1 MKTKPSIFGIKS
13 YFTSITT
20 INVYVMQVK
29 VNNFS
34 VNVQQNSLKA
44 EYKNY
49 SSMKSKKVF
58 LCLCRTEPIYSPFHH
73 NNHRNNLYKSVGR
86 TLPGLIYR
94 KMAIWQVQFYH
105 EQHHQDY
112 FSRAQRHRG
121 AKPYHKYH
129 SSSHGRQGLSLV
141 YS

>member
-1 MKTKPSIFGIKS
+1 MKTKLSIFGIKS
-13 YFTSITT
+13 YYTSITT

-49 SSMKSKKVF
+49 SLMKSKNV
-58 LCLCRTEPIYSPFHH
+58 LLYLCRTEPIYSPFHH
-73 NNHRNNLYKSVGR
+73 NNHRNNLYKSVSR
-86 TLPGLIYR
+86 ALSCLIYH
-94 KMAIWQVQFYH
+94 KMAFWQVQLYH
-105 EQHHQDY
+105 EQHYQDD
-112 FSRAQRHRG
+112 FSVTQRHRG

-129 SSSHGRQGLSLV
+129 SSSHGRQGISLIH
-141 YS
+141 S